1 MINHKKIFIQNKI
14 NEQELAFTLIE
25 LLIVVAIIS
34 ILSFMGVVNYKM
46 SIDRAEAA
54 RCASNLKV
62 IGTALNSYFV
72 DYNKYPYADG
82 NAEVRNSHNLPSNF
96 GKGPAANGYW
106 DSVPFLIV
114 DLGYITDESVLY
126 CPKLV
131 KRNSGR
137 KKYLR
142 YAYNRATAV
151 DEALRRGNPIAF
163 LDFNHSKIWLARCL
177 YRNNYDIP
185 SHYIPYPHG
194 EEDDMENALYTDGK
208 VDLVKGGK

>member
-1 MINHKKIFIQNKI
+1 MREMKANIIITKYSG
-14 NEQELAFTLIE
+14 FTLIE
-25 LLIVVAIIS
+25 LLIVVTILS
-34 ILSFMGVVNYKM
+34 ILVFIGVVNYKM
-46 SIDRAEAA
+46 SIDRAETAQ
-54 RCASNLKV
+54 CASNLKV

-82 NAEVRNSHNLPSNF
+82 NAEIRNSHNQPSNF

-106 DSVPFLIV
+106 DAVPYLLV
-114 DLGYITDESVLY
+114 DLRYITSENILY
-126 CPKLV
+126 CPKLI

-151 DEALRRGNPIAF
+151 DEALRQGNPIAF
-163 LDFNHSKIWLARCL
+163 LDPNNSHVWLARCI
-177 YRNNYDIP
+177 YRDNSDIP

-194 EEDDMENALYTDGK
+194 EEDDKENVVYTDSK
-208 VDLVKGGK
+208 VELVKGGE

>member
-1 MINHKKIFIQNKI
+1 MRNSGKILIMDKTKTNK
-14 NEQELAFTLIE
+14 LAFTLIE

-34 ILSFMGVVNYKM
+34 ILAFIGVVNYKM

-62 IGTALNSYFV
+62 IGTALNSYFL

-82 NAEVRNSHNLPSNF
+82 DAEVRNSHNKPSNF

-163 LDFNHSKIWLARCL
+163 LDYNHSKIWLARCL

-185 SHYIPYPHG
+185 SNYIPYPHG
-194 EEDDMENALYTDGK
+194 EEDEMENVLYTDGK
-208 VDLVKGGK
+208 VDLVKVGE